1 MPQQRFL
8 FAAYKMLQCR
18 VESGRMKVRKE
29 HSLGKQEASNRV
41 GAISDSICSSYGL
54 TASWVDNELHF
65 DGSGVSGCIHVEEH
79 FVEVTVKLGFAL
91 SMMAGNIRKT
101 LEDAME
107 THLQ

>member
-1 MPQQRFL
+1 MP
-8 FAAYKMLQCR
+8 QCR
-18 VESGRMKVRKE
+18 VESGRMRVRKE

-54 TASWVDNELHF
+54 TSSWVDNELHF

-91 SMMAGNIRKT
+91 SMMAGTIRKT